1 MTLRWSIPVLLAA
14 AAAGSAAG
22 QTGAVV
28 SAGTAPEELFVQKCA
43 HCHEADGWGSRNL
56 AARVPPG
63 EAELRKRKALPAA
76 YVRYA
81 VRYGIGSMP
90 QFTPT
95 DLSDADLDRLATWL
109 ESGSAVA
116 SRGPE

>member
-1 MTLRWSIPVLLAA
+1 MKCRWGIPMLMVA

-22 QTGAVV
+22 QAGADA
-28 SAGTAPEELFVQKCA
+28 SAGTGPEDLFVQKCG

-63 EAELRKRKALPAA
+63 EAQLRKRSALSAS

-95 DLSDADLDRLATWL
+95 DLSDADLEQLAKWL
-109 ESGSAVA
+109 ESGAAAPV
-116 SRGPE
+116 RQE